1 MRVFRAGLFA
11 LLLYIAAT
19 LLPTLAHADPLPRE
33 RVPEISLPVSPVKL
47 SAKFGESGS
56 YWGGVP
62 HSGLDFDGNTG
73 DPIYAVAAGVVRE
86 VATRGSYGRTITIAH
101 GDGVASMYAHLAST
115 EVKVVQQVKSGERI
129 AQMGATGNVSGSH
142 LHLEIQLRGAPTD
155 PYGFLFAANPGSVSE
170 PPGWACR
177 IYGC

>member
-1 MRVFRAGLFA
+1 MVFLRPGILF
-11 LLLYIAAT
+11 LLTAT
-19 LLPTLAHADPLPRE
+19 LTVISPTLAHADPLPRE
-33 RVPEISLPVSPVKL
+33 RVPEISMPTSPLKP
-47 SAKFGESGS
+47 SAKFGERGPH
-56 YWGGVP
+56 WGGVP

-73 DPIYAVAAGVVRE
+73 DPIFAVAAGVVRE

-101 GDGVASMYAHLAST
+101 GDGVASMYAHLAGT
-115 EVKVVQQVKSGERI
+115 EVKVGQQVKSGERI
-129 AQMGATGNVSGSH
+129 AQMGTTGNISGSH

-155 PYGFLFAANPGSVSE
+155 PYGFLFAANPGSVSA

>member
-1 MRVFRAGLFA
+1 M
-11 LLLYIAAT
+11 
-19 LLPTLAHADPLPRE
+19 PT
-33 RVPEISLPVSPVKL
+33 SPVKL
-47 SAKFGESGS
+47 STKFGKTGPH
-56 YWGGVP
+56 WRGIP

-73 DPIYAVAAGVVRE
+73 DAIFAVADGVVRE
-86 VATRGSYGRTITIAH
+86 VSTRGGYGRTITITH
-101 GDGVASMYAHLAST
+101 GDGVASMYAHLSST
-115 EVKVVQQVKSGERI
+115 EVKVGQQVKSGERI
-129 AQMGATGNVSGSH
+129 ARLGATGNVSGSH

>member
-56 YWGGVP
+56 YLGG
-62 HSGLDFDGNTG
+62 
-73 DPIYAVAAGVVRE
+73 A
-86 VATRGSYGRTITIAH
+86 RGSNAW
-101 GDGVASMYAHLAST
+101 
-115 EVKVVQQVKSGERI
+115 
-129 AQMGATGNVSGSH
+129 
-142 LHLEIQLRGAPTD
+142 QLRPHHHD
-155 PYGFLFAANPGSVSE
+155 RP
-170 PPGWACR
+170 R
-177 IYGC
+177 